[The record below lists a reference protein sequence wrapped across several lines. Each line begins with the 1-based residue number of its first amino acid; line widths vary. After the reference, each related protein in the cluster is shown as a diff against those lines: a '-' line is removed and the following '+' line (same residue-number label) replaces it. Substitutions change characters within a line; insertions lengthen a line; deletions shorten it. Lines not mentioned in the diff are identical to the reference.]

1 MSPRTSSSALSTIG
15 LWEVGV
21 AHAESGVG
29 KVEQLLL
36 EEACEDEVVI
46 RDDVRRH
53 AMEMINVVEEELHHM
68 RSGEGMDQGHK
79 VCELAKLLNDHHNA
93 IGGSNHG
100 SPSMKSIE
108 MTC

>member
-1 MSPRTSSSALSTIG
+1 MSPRTSSSALSTIE

-21 AHAESGVG
+21 AHAESSVG

-53 AMEMINVVEEELHHM
+53 AW
-68 RSGEGMDQGHK
+68 R
-79 VCELAKLLNDHHNA
+79 
-93 IGGSNHG
+93 
-100 SPSMKSIE
+100 
-108 MTC
+108 